1 MGNQDDLIKQFY
13 SVINR
18 KYLTDE
24 IFNAL
29 VERFELTGIDLEAEQ
44 QKINQR
50 KSVLTASRR
59 KAVGELLILKKML
72 EEKKL
77 AEANEQNMN
86 VSTDNNIGNDQIIA
100 GDIPTFTPDA
110 SAQNDGDTIAPQKE
124 E

>member
-110 SAQNDGDTIAPQKE
+110 SAQNDGNTIAPQKE

>member
-1 MGNQDDLIKQFY
+1 MEDQNDLIKQFY

-18 KYLTDE
+18 KYLTDD

-29 VERFELTGIDLEAEQ
+29 VARFDLTNVDLEAEQ
-44 QKINQR
+44 QKINQH
-50 KSVLTASRR
+50 KSFLTASRR

-77 AEANEQNMN
+77 ADSNVQNMD
-86 VSTDNNIGNDQIIA
+86 VSSDNNIGNDQIMA
-100 GDIPTFTPDA
+100 GDLPTFTPDA
-110 SAQNDGDTIAPQKE
+110 PEQNDDTIAPQSE

>member
-100 GDIPTFTPDA
+100 GDIPTFTPNA

>member
-86 VSTDNNIGNDQIIA
+86 VSTDNSIGNDQIIA